1 MVNKIGSIFYPE
13 AISAHSYSSYVEG
26 NVDSRVQILDITSS
40 AKVYPPSYVLIANG
54 QAFNAVAK
62 ARTTLA
68 SASYVDY
75 LQSKNLI
82 FQVGVPASTLSSVK
96 SVTIIKGTGKVV
108 SLSRAVE
115 SSATAIFGAVLVKFN
130 PVFIPSVLDIE
141 ISNRKQGELDAKQK
155 VSTET
160 IGGQEFNNSLNAY
173 ESLDGVIDNAS
184 TVKAKIVTKNILDKS
199 TSKDRR
205 NIIKSFV
212 NHYSN
217 AGKRI

>member
-13 AISAHSYSSYVEG
+13 AISAYSYSTYLEGSIDSY
-26 NVDSRVQILDITSS
+26 VQILDITSS
-40 AKVYPPSYVLIANG
+40 AKVYPPSYVLIVNG

-75 LQSKNLI
+75 LLSKNLI
-82 FQVGVPASTLSSVK
+82 FQVGIPASTLSSVK

-130 PVFIPSVLDIE
+130 PVFNNLNVQVSTRG
-141 ISNRKQGELDAKQK
+141 SGELDSKQRTI
-155 VSTET
+155 TET
-160 IGGQEFNNSLNAY
+160 QGGQEFNISLAVYSQLNGDIA
-173 ESLDGVIDNAS
+173 EAS
-184 TVKAKIVTKNILDKS
+184 PTKAEIISKNILERS
-199 TSKDRR
+199 SPKDRR
-205 NIIKSFV
+205 NMIKSFV

>member
-1 MVNKIGSIFYPE
+1 MVIKLGSIFYP
-13 AISAHSYSSYVEG
+13 AA
-26 NVDSRVQILDITSS
+26 ITSYGYS
-40 AKVYPPSYVLIANG
+40 DYFDGGAPNFIQVPAIESYAVANSPSYVLITSG
-54 QAFNAVAK
+54 PGVNAVGK
-62 ARTTLA
+62 VRTPIT
-68 SASYVDY
+68 STGYTDY
-75 LQSKNLI
+75 LVVKNLI
-82 FQVGVPASTLSSVK
+82 VQIDPPATASSYVN
-96 SVTIIKGTGKVV
+96 SVTFVLGTGKQVTPAVV
-108 SLSRAVE
+108 TSTAV
-115 SSATAIFGAVLVKFN
+115 ALFGAVSVKFN

-173 ESLDGVIDNAS
+173 ESLGGVIDNAS
-184 TVKAKIVTKNILDKS
+184 TVKAKIVTKNVLDKS